1 MTNSVNQGQVRR
13 MTGESGSP
21 RPRLIALFPQF
32 DRSPHA
38 SDMEHP
44 AHRLALVIVLPWLLA
59 TIVTSAQI
67 CRSQDAAAPP
77 ATGKDQAGQ
86 NHAPK
91 RADSPTQ
98 PSGQRR
104 MFGIMPA
111 YGLVE

>member
-32 DRSPHA
+32 DCSPPA

-44 AHRLALVIVLPWLLA
+44 AHRLALVVVLPLLLA
-59 TIVTSAQI
+59 MIAISAQI
-67 CRSQDAAAPP
+67 CRSQDAAPPP

-86 NHAPK
+86 NQTPK

-98 PSGQRR
+98 PSGQGR
-104 MFGIMPA
+104 MFGI
-111 YGLVE
+111 